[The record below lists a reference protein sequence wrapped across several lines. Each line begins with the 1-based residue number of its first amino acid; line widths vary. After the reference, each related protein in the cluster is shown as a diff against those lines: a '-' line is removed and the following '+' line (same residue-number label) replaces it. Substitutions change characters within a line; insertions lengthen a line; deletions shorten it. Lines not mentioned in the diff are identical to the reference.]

1 MYNETVLDHFNN
13 PRNVGKIEDGVIG
26 EVSSPGCGDT
36 TFIYLDIEDGVIKD
50 IKFKTF
56 GLKVVFVMLFF
67 VLVCL
72 KKEKNSIFNYFR

>member
-36 TFIYLDIEDGVIKD
+36 TFIYLDIEDGVIKLG
-50 IKFKTF
+50 
-56 GLKVVFVMLFF
+56 GLPEVKINCS
-67 VLVCL
+67 VLAADAL
-72 KKEKNSIFNYFR
+72 RKAIAQYEEKHQ